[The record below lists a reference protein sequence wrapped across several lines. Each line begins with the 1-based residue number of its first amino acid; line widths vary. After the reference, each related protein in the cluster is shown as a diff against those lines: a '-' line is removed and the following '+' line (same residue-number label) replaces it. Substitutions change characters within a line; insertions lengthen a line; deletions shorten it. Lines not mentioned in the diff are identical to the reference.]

1 MIATSIKDVL
11 NNFISNILTKENFY
25 LKIGKVLVVDL
36 INYKFFFEPNDG
48 SPKQFATM
56 AVIDSISNSIIIV
69 PEINSIVIV
78 AYTNKE
84 DAYCISVEKASEILI
99 NSGLN
104 GGLINI
110 IPQTTKLNL
119 LVSEMQ
125 AELVKIATGITGA
138 GGAYTPGTLSQFNKN
153 DYEDTNVKH

>member
-11 NNFISNILTKENFY
+11 NNFISNVVDKENFY
-25 LKIGKVLVVDL
+25 LKLGKVTIVDP
-36 INYKFFFEPNDG
+36 INYEFFFQPNDG
-48 SPKQFATM
+48 SPLQSAQM
-56 AVIDSISNSIIIV
+56 SVIDSISNAFIIV
-69 PEINSIVIV
+69 PELESIVVV

-84 DAYCISVEKASEILI
+84 DAYCIAVEKASEILF

-110 IPQTTKLNL
+110 IPQTTKLNQ
-119 LVSEMQ
+119 LVSEIQ
-125 AELVKIATGITGA
+125 AELIKIQA
-138 GGAYTPGTLSQFNKN
+138 GLAGVGGVYTPGTLSQFDKN